1 MVVTDKIPVF
11 PLDHVLLPG
20 LPLPLHIF
28 EPRYRQ
34 MLADIDTRPS
44 TFGVVA
50 LHRGGETSADVDFAD
65 VGTLAEILEKE
76 PYPDGSCD
84 LLTIGSR
91 RFRVVEV
98 DRSSK
103 PYLQARVEWLTEDDG
118 ELSADLVPVAT
129 ALFGRYSHVLAELSS
144 RDRDTE
150 LADDPLRLSYEIAA
164 RVQLPVAQRQRLLAM
179 STAAERLAACLVVM
193 RREITL
199 IEQTRSIPVATQA
212 LRILP
217 GSN

>member
-1 MVVTDKIPVF
+1 MTDTIPVF

-28 EPRYRQ
+28 EPRYQQ
-34 MLADIDTRPS
+34 MLADIATPHAA
-44 TFGVVA
+44 FGIVA
-50 LHRGGETSADVDFAD
+50 LHRGVETSADVEFAE

-76 PYPDGSCD
+76 AYPDGTCD

-103 PYLQARVEWLTEDDG
+103 PYLQAHVEWLSEDDG
-118 ELSADLVPVAT
+118 EIASDLVPMAVAV
-129 ALFGRYSHVLAELSS
+129 FGRYSQVLAALSS
-144 RDRDTE
+144 RERDTE
-150 LADDPLRLSYEIAA
+150 LADDPVRLSYEIAA
-164 RVQLPVAQRQRLLAM
+164 RVQLPLVQRQRLLAM
-179 STAAERLAACLVVM
+179 SNAAERLTASLVVM
-193 RREITL
+193 RREIAL
-199 IEQTRSIPVATQA
+199 IESTRSVPVAMQA
-212 LRILP
+212 LRIRP

>member
-1 MVVTDKIPVF
+1 MTDTIPVF

-34 MLADIDTRPS
+34 MLVDLDTPNAA
-44 TFGVVA
+44 FGIVA
-50 LHRGGETSADVDFAD
+50 LHGGTETSTDVDLAEI
-65 VGTLAEILEKE
+65 GTLAEILEKE

-91 RFRVVEV
+91 RFRIIEV

-103 PYLQARVEWLTEDDG
+103 PYLQAEVEWLSEDDG
-118 ELSADLVPVAT
+118 ELPADLVPVAT

-179 STAAERLAACLVVM
+179 SSAAERLAACLVLM

-199 IEQTRSIPVATQA
+199 IEQTHSIPVAMQA
-212 LRILP
+212 LRIVP

>member
-1 MVVTDKIPVF
+1 VTDTIPVF

-34 MLADIDTRPS
+34 MLADLDEPRAA
-44 TFGVVA
+44 FGIVA
-50 LHRGGETSADVDFAD
+50 LHRGAESATDVDFAE

-76 PYPDGSCD
+76 PYPDGSYD

-91 RFRVVEV
+91 RFQITEV

-103 PYLQARVEWLTEDDG
+103 PYLQAHVEWLTEDDG
-118 ELSADLVPVAT
+118 EIPADLVPVAT
-129 ALFGRYSHVLAELSS
+129 ALFGRYSHILAELSS

-164 RVQLPVAQRQRLLAM
+164 RVQLPVSQRQRLLAM
-179 STAAERLAACLVVM
+179 PTAAARLAACLVLM

-199 IEQTRSIPVATQA
+199 IQQTHSIPVAMQA
-212 LRILP
+212 LRIVP

>member
-1 MVVTDKIPVF
+1 MF

-28 EPRYRQ
+28 ESRYQQ
-34 MLADIDTRPS
+34 MLADIATPHPA
-44 TFGVVA
+44 FGIVA
-50 LHRGGETSADVDFAD
+50 LHRGVETSADVEFAE
-65 VGTLAEILEKE
+65 VGTLAEILEQE

-103 PYLQARVEWLTEDDG
+103 PYLQARVEWLSEDDG
-118 ELSADLVPVAT
+118 EMASDLVPMAVA
-129 ALFGRYSHVLAELSS
+129 AFGRYSQVLSALSS
-144 RDRDTE
+144 RERDTD
-150 LADDPLRLSYEIAA
+150 LAEDPLRLSYEIAA
-164 RVQLPVAQRQRLLAM
+164 RVQLPVGQRQRLLAM
-179 STAAERLAACLVVM
+179 SSAAERLAACLVMM
-193 RREITL
+193 RREIAL
-199 IEQTRSIPVATQA
+199 IQSTRSVPVAMQA
-212 LRILP
+212 LRIRP